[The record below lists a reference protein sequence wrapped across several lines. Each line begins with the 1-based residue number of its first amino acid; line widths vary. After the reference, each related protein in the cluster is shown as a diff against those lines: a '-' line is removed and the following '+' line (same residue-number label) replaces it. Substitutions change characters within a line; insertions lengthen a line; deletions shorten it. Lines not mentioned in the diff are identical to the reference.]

1 MTKKLTP
8 WESPGTG
15 ETIMI
20 TPISFYAIT
29 EAIRREPD
37 FAEPKPPLVEVEING
52 KVTAERNWAD
62 PDYDTAK
69 QAWRKILNEEG
80 TRRLIRRLAFH
91 QKLTAEQKA
100 QVQAYREALGESG
113 LEADD
118 VALWLLEFALT
129 DQGLKQLVQDVS
141 ALSDPQEDRVKKT

>member
-20 TPISFYAIT
+20 LPISFYAIT
-29 EAIRREPD
+29 ETIRREPD
-37 FAEPKPPLVEVEING
+37 FAEPKPPMIEVEING

-62 PDYDTAK
+62 PDFDAAK
-69 QAWRKILNEEG
+69 KAWRSNLNEEG
-80 TRRLIRRLAFH
+80 TRRLLKRLAVH
-91 QKLTAEQKA
+91 QKLTPEQKE
-100 QVQAYREALGESG
+100 QVQAYREAIGESG
-113 LEADD
+113 MEQNDA
-118 VALWLLEFALT
+118 VLWLLEFALT
-129 DQGLKQLVQDVS
+129 DQDLKKLVQDIS